1 MTSSLRWLRRSL
13 LEWTKRGT
21 FGRTCSFGA
30 TPLFAITSSNA
41 ALLASTQGRRR
52 VAVSNDPNLGYK
64 AARQKIPG
72 HKIALIMAKGA
83 MSTAEPDGRS
93 VQAVDSPNP
102 DIDVMD
108 FLRVGELLRK
118 EVGWEDSY
126 PARPNT
132 YD

>member
-1 MTSSLRWLRRSL
+1 VPSHSLEGMTSTQPGVPDEATQRWLQPL
-13 LEWTKRGT
+13 LEE
-21 FGRTCSFGA
+21 
-30 TPLFAITSSNA
+30 
-41 ALLASTQGRRR
+41 
-52 VAVSNDPNLGYK
+52 

-72 HKIALIMAKGA
+72 NKIALIMAKGG

-126 PARPNT
+126 PARPEHCS
-132 YD
+132 